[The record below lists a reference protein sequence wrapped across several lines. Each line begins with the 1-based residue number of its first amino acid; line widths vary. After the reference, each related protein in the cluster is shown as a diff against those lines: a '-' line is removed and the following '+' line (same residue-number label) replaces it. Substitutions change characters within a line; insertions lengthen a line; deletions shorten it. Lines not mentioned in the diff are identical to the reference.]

1 MTQLLPRGHFHTK
14 NEMIVVN
21 MMDTNPSTDGETD
34 S

>member
-14 NEMIVVN
+14 KMIVVN
-21 MMDTNPSTDGETD
+21 MMDTNPSTDGQTD